1 VTLRAVIEKLEEV
14 PEALKAEYIEKD
26 GKFYLDLDNSLNVHT
41 AIAPLATAL
50 ATVKKEKKTIQDKLT
65 ALEAKIVGLP
75 DDFDPAKY
83 ADTVAELEALKS
95 DPNRDKDT
103 EAKLQKERE
112 RYEQRLRDAEAKRL
126 ADLKAKDTE
135 INERDTLIHETLV
148 DGGLTEALVKH
159 GVASQ
164 FMGATRA
171 LLRGAVKV
179 QKGDDGKRHAV
190 VTTDLGDVDIDH
202 FVENWSKSDDGK
214 HFVVQGKGSGSHGSG
229 NGRGSEINPWVKE
242 SFNLTE
248 QGRIIKSDKDKA
260 RRLMKTAG
268 RTSHEIDSALA
279 S

>member
-1 VTLRAVIEKLEEV
+1 MTLRAVIEKLEEI
-14 PEALKAEYIEKD
+14 PEAFKSEYIEKD
-26 GKFYLDLDNSLNVHT
+26 GKYHLDLDGSINTHT
-41 AIAPLATAL
+41 AIVPLATAL
-50 ATVKKEKKTIQDKLT
+50 ATMKREKKVVQDKLA
-65 ALEAKIVGLP
+65 ALEAKVTGLP

-83 ADTVAELEALKS
+83 ADTVAELEALKA

-112 RYEQRLRDAEAKRL
+112 RYEQRLRDAEAKRV

-159 GVASQ
+159 GVAKE

-179 QKGDDGKRHAV
+179 QKGEDGKRHAV

-214 HFVVQGKGSGSHGSG
+214 PFIVQAKGSGSHGSG

-248 QGRIIKSDKDKA
+248 QGRLIKSDKEKA
-260 RRLMKTAG
+260 RRFMKSAG
-268 RTSHEIDSALA
+268 RSTHEIEIAL